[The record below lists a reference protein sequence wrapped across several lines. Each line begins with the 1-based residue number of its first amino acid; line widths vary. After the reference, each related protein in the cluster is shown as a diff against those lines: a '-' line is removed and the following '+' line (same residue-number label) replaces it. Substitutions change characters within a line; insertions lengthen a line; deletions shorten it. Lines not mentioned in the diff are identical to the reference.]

1 MQCSVHSK
9 SRGPNIEPCW
19 LLQVHSLQRSNLTLK
34 CDIIFYNTPTFA
46 SVIIIKYMAARFL
59 MEDIFKIAV
68 IYRSTNETRMLVLSA
83 LEYKDGAQNIFN
95 CSCTQKRCLARSLST
110 VPHGQRV
117 WLSDK
122 PAWLRRGILCFFFP
136 PSLLSFSLY
145 HFNPFLFLWRALSHF
160 LSFIFKSP
168 HHISYSKCRSDESM
182 ICSLSLSLFLQSQL
196 SVVIYFYIP
205 LLILPDWKTAAHKTW
220 KAQRLH

>member
-9 SRGPNIEPCW
+9 CRGPNIEPCW
-19 LLQVHSLQRSNLTLK
+19 LLQVHSLQCSNLTLK

-46 SVIIIKYMAARFL
+46 SVIIIYMAARFL

-95 CSCTQKRCLARSLST
+95 CSCTQKRCLARSLSA

-122 PAWLRRGILCFFFP
+122 PAWLRRGILYFFSLRLSCLFP
-136 PSLLSFSLY
+136 STISIHSYLCEECCHIFFLSFS
-145 HFNPFLFLWRALSHF
+145 NPHITSVILNAGQTKAWFALSPS
-160 LSFIFKSP
+160 LSF
-168 HHISYSKCRSDESM
+168 
-182 ICSLSLSLFLQSQL
+182 CSHSCQ
-196 SVVIYFYIP
+196 
-205 LLILPDWKTAAHKTW
+205 W
-220 KAQRLH
+220 

>member
-9 SRGPNIEPCW
+9 CRGPNIEPCW

-59 MEDIFKIAV
+59 MEDTFKIAV

-95 CSCTQKRCLARSLST
+95 CSCTQKRCLARSLSA

-122 PAWLRRGILCFFFP
+122 PAWLRRGILFCFF
-136 PSLLSFSLY
+136 
-145 HFNPFLFLWRALSHF
+145 
-160 LSFIFKSP
+160 SFISPVFFPLPFQSIPISVKSAVTFSFFHFQIP
-168 HHISYSKCRSDESM
+168 TSHQ
-182 ICSLSLSLFLQSQL
+182 LF
-196 SVVIYFYIP
+196 
-205 LLILPDWKTAAHKTW
+205 
-220 KAQRLH
+220 